1 MVTPFCR
8 KAARLLCDTE
18 LEFENHVVALA
29 GNTCFNGSYN
39 FRNFPGE
46 GFIHFDTLSTVVR
59 LVFFLGKFAS
69 FRRVLNK
76 NSTEDPSARF

>member
-1 MVTPFCR
+1 MDKLVTPFCR
-8 KAARLLCDTE
+8 KAARLLCDTQ

-46 GFIHFDTLSTVVR
+46 GFIHFDTLSTIVR
-59 LVFFLGKFAS
+59 LVFF
-69 FRRVLNK
+69 
-76 NSTEDPSARF
+76 